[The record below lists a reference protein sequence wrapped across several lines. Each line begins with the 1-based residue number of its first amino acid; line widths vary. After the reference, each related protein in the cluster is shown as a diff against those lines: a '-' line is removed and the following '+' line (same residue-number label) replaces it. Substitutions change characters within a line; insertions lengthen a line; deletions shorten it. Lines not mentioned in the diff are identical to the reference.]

1 MIFNFLFLENLSDD
15 LVKHFLFNLITFKTY
30 AILKMYGADSAW
42 DDISALSIE
51 MRARSAFNNYVH
63 RTFYDIFEVLRK
75 LTRYCTLCKRSASAI
90 LLKFKDTVMSI
101 VFLHWQHYNI
111 LVSENKISRK
121 LQISCF
127 QYIQRKVGQRTQR
140 CIIFYL
146 SQRDSYSHFQLRMQ
160 L

>member
-1 MIFNFLFLENLSDD
+1 
-15 LVKHFLFNLITFKTY
+15 
-30 AILKMYGADSAW
+30 
-42 DDISALSIE
+42 
-51 MRARSAFNNYVH
+51 
-63 RTFYDIFEVLRK
+63 
-75 LTRYCTLCKRSASAI
+75 
-90 LLKFKDTVMSI
+90 MSI

-160 L
+160 LWIVSALSKLIKFVLKRGPRIYHSKVLL